1 LNEEELYEPVRA
13 WLERVLRGRYRRMDV
28 RVFDSHRVKLS
39 KMINESGLQRLFPQF
54 NAWDV
59 KVDVTG
65 IISSEKKGYLA
76 LVECKVKQLTL
87 RDVGQLLGYS
97 IVVNPILSVL
107 TSPASP
113 SDPLITLLKDYGRL
127 DVLEYGPQKRHIR
140 IAKWDSVRNEVI
152 PSSVLPTGRLL

>member
-1 LNEEELYEPVRA
+1 MNEEELYEPVRA